1 MPRRHDHPSSAIRF
15 GSIACLLLPL
25 VLVAGGLLQA
35 CSDDAPPAA
44 PVDAGAGDAE
54 PDTAAADED
63 AGDAAP
69 AIAWKTCLKGIECA
83 SVTVPLD
90 YDNPSLGTIKLSL
103 ARSRATIAAKRLGV
117 IFLNPGGPGAPAVEA
132 FKAGTLPQMA
142 GPGPRKRVTDQ
153 FDLIAMDPR
162 GVGEST
168 PVDCFEPAIVDAM
181 LKMPG
186 LPKSD
191 ADWTSLFNAT
201 SQVGPSCKAK
211 NDPNLLA
218 RMDSASVAKDI
229 DAVRALLGEE
239 KINFLGFSYG
249 CHLAAVY
256 ATLFPTRVR
265 SFVLDSPSHLT
276 ADRRDRWRALP
287 AAGDLALERFFDWC
301 ATSPKCAFGPTSG
314 RTPAAIAAAY
324 DALVATLDATPFS
337 ASPRPLDG
345 AGVRYASL
353 TYLYDPPGQ
362 WSTFGTVLADAAAGN
377 GATLAKVAANSMAP
391 TSAPMK
397 NMYSAF
403 MSVAN
408 ADEPLPPGFTKNDL
422 RAFIEGELSTLA
434 PRLGVPTAVNE
445 LPYLLDWPIP
455 AAHPPVLVDAKSAP
469 PLLLLAG
476 RYDPSSPYATIP
488 ALMTALGNGSHLVTY
503 EGAGHTQSA
512 RSLCLADAAIDFL
525 IDPNAAPKVTSCP
538 GLAPN

>member
-1 MPRRHDHPSSAIRF
+1 MPRRHDPPSSAIRF
-15 GSIACLLLPL
+15 GSIACLLLPAA
-25 VLVAGGLLQA
+25 VAAGGLLQA
-35 CSDDAPPAA
+35 CSDDASSAA
-44 PVDAGAGDAE
+44 PADAGPSDAE
-54 PDTAAADED
+54 PDTTSPADD

-83 SVTVPLD
+83 SVNVPLD
-90 YDNPSLGTIKLSL
+90 YDNPALGTIKLSL

-142 GPGPRKRVTDQ
+142 GPGPRKQLTDQ
-153 FDLIAMDPR
+153 FDLLAMDPR

-168 PVDCFEPAIVDAM
+168 PVDCFDQALVDAM
-181 LKMPG
+181 LKMPS

-191 ADWTSLFNAT
+191 ADWTSLFNTT

-229 DAVRALLGEE
+229 DTVRALLAEE

-249 CHLAAVY
+249 CHIAAVY

-265 SFVLDSPSHLT
+265 SFVLDSPPHLT
-276 ADRRDRWRALP
+276 TDRRVRWRGI
-287 AAGDLALERFFDWC
+287 AAGGDLALDRFFDWC
-301 ATSPKCAFGPTSG
+301 ATSPKCTFGPSSG

-324 DALVATLDATPFS
+324 DALVASLDATPFS

-362 WSTFGTVLADAAAGN
+362 WRTFGTVLADAAAGN
-377 GATLAKVAANSMAP
+377 GATLATVAANAMAP
-391 TSAPMK
+391 APPTK

-403 MSVAN
+403 MNIAN

-434 PRLGVPTAVNE
+434 PRLGAPTAVNE
-445 LPYLLDWPIP
+445 LPYLLGWPVP

-469 PLLLLAG
+469 PLLVLAG
-476 RYDPSSPYATIP
+476 RYDPVCPYAAIP
-488 ALMTALGNGSHLVTY
+488 ALQTALGNGSHLVTY

-512 RSLCLADAAIDFL
+512 RSACLADAAISFL
-525 IDPNAAPKVTSCP
+525 IDPSAAPKVTSCP